1 MRIDIYH
8 HWLDE
13 PGTIARLEGLITTLS
28 ERIDAMSAE
37 LDRLTAAVTA
47 QQGATDSAI
56 ALITGLAAL
65 IRALPEDRAAI
76 DTLAAQVEAQALAL
90 GEAVAANPL
99 P

>member
-1 MRIDIYH
+1 MRLDIYH

-13 PGTIARLEGLITTLS
+13 VGTLARLEGLITTLI
-28 ERIDAMSAE
+28 ERIDTMSAE

-47 QQGATDSAI
+47 AQGATESAI
-56 ALITGLAAL
+56 ALITGLAEL
-65 IRALPEDRAAI
+65 IRALPADREAI
-76 DTLAAQVEAQALAL
+76 DNLAGQVEAQALAL